1 MLQVKQWGEIQAHS
15 RKMSYSKFIS
25 LAGQKREELVGVL
38 RSLEEG
44 VPATLKAIAEKME
57 LLQEGALW
65 FPGGSKE
72 MRVCGR
78 GHFGSRREWYVGG
91 ATRGAQK

>member
-1 MLQVKQWGEIQAHS
+1 M
-15 RKMSYSKFIS
+15 
-25 LAGQKREELVGVL
+25 GVL

-44 VPATLKAIAEKME
+44 VPATVEAIAEKME
-57 LLQEGALW
+57 VLQEGALW

-78 GHFGSRREWYVGG
+78 GSLGG
-91 ATRGAQK
+91 AICGRGHSVSWGEQGNKSMWEGSLDGCSCHPVSVPGDTASLQKA